1 MHLFFSHLFSCS
13 SYPLQGFD
21 GRKFLAVGCP
31 TGIYVS
37 VAGHEGVH
45 LFSVSIFNWRSLKAF
60 KKALDYSNPKYIGV
74 LQAIGDK
81 VFNKFIVHSDQAVTS
96 YSLELLARLA
106 LDQTNRDALSAS
118 TEKVGGDE
126 SNIVICKCAQV
137 NGRAL
142 GIPSNQPAD
151 SRMADTFFIASSDIR
166 DKTTPQYNTYAPC
179 YGSCDT
185 WSNRDQRAEKNLIV

>member
-1 MHLFFSHLFSCS
+1 M
-13 SYPLQGFD
+13 
-21 GRKFLAVGCP
+21 
-31 TGIYVS
+31 
-37 VAGHEGVH
+37 
-45 LFSVSIFNWRSLKAF
+45 KAF

-142 GIPSNQPAD
+142 GIPSKSA
-151 SRMADTFFIASSDIR
+151 RRLTH
-166 DKTTPQYNTYAPC
+166 
-179 YGSCDT
+179 G
-185 WSNRDQRAEKNLIV
+185 